1 MRLIDL
7 TMPLF
12 EGMGMQ
18 NCYPQERSFVL
29 ERMAPDYNPNLISYT
44 MFCEPGTRIV
54 LPLLGGINP
63 NVNLETVELT
73 DIMFRDAVIVDIPK
87 EAGQGLTA
95 EEIENACSK
104 ADYRQG
110 DALIIRTGWGTV
122 ERLEQLG
129 DDYQWQSPNYPD
141 AACEKLREIMTAKK
155 SDIFGYDTASMSD
168 YAHVKPGWEA
178 LGRPKNWP
186 SPEAKEFLKKMAEE
200 RKKNPPP
207 PEGRGPTR
215 IYKAG
220 ITLLGGLVNV
230 ASISKERVKL
240 IALPLKIRGEAM
252 APVRVVAIE
261 E

>member
-12 EGMGMQ
+12 EGMGMG
-18 NCYPQERSFVL
+18 NCYPQERSFIL
-29 ERMAPDYNPNLISYT
+29 EKMAPDYNPHLVSYT

-54 LPLLGGINP
+54 LPLLGNV
-63 NVNLETVELT
+63 NKEVNLENQELT

-87 EAGQGLTA
+87 EMEQGVTA
-95 EEIENACSK
+95 EEIESACTK
-104 ADYRQG
+104 ADFRQG

-129 DDYQWQSPNYPD
+129 DDYQWRSPNYPD
-141 AACEKLREIMTAKK
+141 PALKKLLEIMRAKR

-168 YAHVKPGWEA
+168 YATVKPGWA
-178 LGRPKNWP
+178 ARGSPKNWP
-186 SPEAKEFLKKMAEE
+186 SPEAKDFINQMKE
-200 RKKNPPP
+200 RRQKNPPP
-207 PEGRGPTR
+207 PEGSGPSR

-230 ASISKERVKL
+230 TSIRKERVKL
-240 IALPLKIRGEAM
+240 IALPLKVRGEAM